1 MEGKGREVM
10 IKVDN
15 EIMKFRIEGDGIVYG
30 LDKMIVDIDLEKRIE
45 KVGIVVMEEENI
57 KNKGECEEEEVE
69 DLEEIISNRCDEKK
83 K

>member
-45 KVGIVVMEEENI
+45 KVGIVVMEKENI